1 MLKIDYLCGT
11 FEKSRIMSIHLS
23 LSDVPTH
30 VVLWQEKEKLTQL
43 VESLVQRIGT
53 LEASVNSLLTK
64 TKKDTPLLSG
74 IDTRRG
80 VPPLNIVQEADPR
93 NLLKELIETAPL
105 PGLSALPTVSA
116 LPGNIYE
123 VTNGDSNIKVVQV
136 SDTKNTMATPSIYTS
151 MLVDSERCYVEAK
164 NEERTRRKRDM
175 FGSQASSTVATET
188 TQNSEDE
195 EIEIE
200 EEQEQEQAD
209 AEEEEQEV
217 EEQQEVEVDA
227 DAEED
232 AQEEEEQQEELTEF
246 EFKGVTYWRDS
257 ENQVYKVD
265 DDGDLDDTP
274 IGLWS
279 SEKNKILKFQTV

>member
-1 MLKIDYLCGT
+1 
-11 FEKSRIMSIHLS
+11 MSIHLS

-105 PGLSALPTVSA
+105 PGLSALPG
-116 LPGNIYE
+116 LPGNMYE
-123 VTNGDSNIKVVQV
+123 VTNADSNVKLVQV

-200 EEQEQEQAD
+200 IEEEQEQEQAD
-209 AEEEEQEV
+209 AEEEEQEAEEEQEV

-274 IGLWS
+274 FGLWS
-279 SEKNKILKFQTV
+279 SDKNKILKFQSV

>member
-1 MLKIDYLCGT
+1 
-11 FEKSRIMSIHLS
+11 MSIHLS

-105 PGLSALPTVSA
+105 PGLSGLSALPTVSA

-136 SDTKNTMATPSIYTS
+136 SDTKNTMATPLIYTS
-151 MLVDSERCYVEAK
+151 MLVDSE
-164 NEERTRRKRDM
+164 
-175 FGSQASSTVATET
+175 
-188 TQNSEDE
+188 DE
-195 EIEIE
+195 EIEK
-200 EEQEQEQAD
+200 
-209 AEEEEQEV
+209 EEEEVEVEVEV
-217 EEQQEVEVDA
+217 EEQHEAEEQQ
-227 DAEED
+227 EED
-232 AQEEEEQQEELTEF
+232 AEQEEEQQEQQEEEEEEQQEELTEF

-274 IGLWS
+274 FGLWS

>member
-1 MLKIDYLCGT
+1 
-11 FEKSRIMSIHLS
+11 MSIHLS

-30 VVLWQEKEKLTQL
+30 VVLWQEQEKEKEKEKENEKLTQL

-53 LEASVNSLLTK
+53 LEASVSSLLNK
-64 TKKDTPLLSG
+64 AKKDTPLLSG

-80 VPPLNIVQEADPR
+80 IPPLNIVQEADPR
-93 NLLKELIETAPL
+93 NLLKELIETAVPAV
-105 PGLSALPTVSA
+105 PAVSA
-116 LPGNIYE
+116 LPGNMYE
-123 VTNGDSNIKVVQV
+123 VTNGNDSNIKVVQL
-136 SDTKNTMATPSIYTS
+136 SDTKPLIYTS
-151 MLVDSERCYVEAK
+151 MLVE
-164 NEERTRRKRDM
+164 
-175 FGSQASSTVATET
+175 
-188 TQNSEDE
+188 SEDE

-200 EEQEQEQAD
+200 EEQEEDQEEAH
-209 AEEEEQEV
+209 EEEE
-217 EEQQEVEVDA
+217 EE
-227 DAEED
+227 AE
-232 AQEEEEQQEELTEF
+232 AQEEEEAEDQEEEEAEAQQEELTEF

>member
-105 PGLSALPTVSA
+105 PGLPG
-116 LPGNIYE
+116 LPGNMYE
-123 VTNGDSNIKVVQV
+123 VTNGDSNIKLVQV

-200 EEQEQEQAD
+200 IEEEQEQEQAD
-209 AEEEEQEV
+209 AEEEEQEA
-217 EEQQEVEVDA
+217 EEEQEVEEEVEADA

-232 AQEEEEQQEELTEF
+232 AQEEEAEQEELTEF

-274 IGLWS
+274 FGLWS

>member
-1 MLKIDYLCGT
+1 
-11 FEKSRIMSIHLS
+11 MSIHLS

-53 LEASVNSLLTK
+53 LEASVTSLLTK

-105 PGLSALPTVSA
+105 PGLSALPGLPG
-116 LPGNIYE
+116 LPGNMYE

-136 SDTKNTMATPSIYTS
+136 SDTKNTIPTPLIYTS
-151 MLVDSERCYVEAK
+151 MLDNSERCYVEAK

-200 EEQEQEQAD
+200 EEQEQAD
-209 AEEEEQEV
+209 AEEEQQEV
-217 EEQQEVEVDA
+217 EEEVDA

-232 AQEEEEQQEELTEF
+232 AEQEEEAQQEELTEF

>member
-1 MLKIDYLCGT
+1 
-11 FEKSRIMSIHLS
+11 MSIHLS

-30 VVLWQEKEKLTQL
+30 VVLWQEQEKEKEKENEKLTQL

-53 LEASVNSLLTK
+53 LEASVSSLLNK

-80 VPPLNIVQEADPR
+80 IPPLNIVQEADPR
-93 NLLKELIETAPL
+93 NLLKELIETAVPAM
-105 PGLSALPTVSA
+105 PAMPA

-123 VTNGDSNIKVVQV
+123 LTNGNDSNIKVVQV
-136 SDTKNTMATPSIYTS
+136 SDTKPLIYTS
-151 MLVDSERCYVEAK
+151 MLVE
-164 NEERTRRKRDM
+164 
-175 FGSQASSTVATET
+175 
-188 TQNSEDE
+188 SEDE

-200 EEQEQEQAD
+200 EEQEEEEEEAEAQ
-209 AEEEEQEV
+209 EEEEQE
-217 EEQQEVEVDA
+217 EEE
-227 DAEED
+227 
-232 AQEEEEQQEELTEF
+232 QEEEEAEAQQEELTEF

>member
-1 MLKIDYLCGT
+1 
-11 FEKSRIMSIHLS
+11 
-23 LSDVPTH
+23 
-30 VVLWQEKEKLTQL
+30 
-43 VESLVQRIGT
+43 
-53 LEASVNSLLTK
+53 
-64 TKKDTPLLSG
+64 
-74 IDTRRG
+74 
-80 VPPLNIVQEADPR
+80 LNIVQEADPR

-105 PGLSALPTVSA
+105 PGLSALPGLPG
-116 LPGNIYE
+116 LPGNMYE
-123 VTNGDSNIKVVQV
+123 VTNGDSNVKLVQV

-164 NEERTRRKRDM
+164 NKERTRLKRHM

-200 EEQEQEQAD
+200 EEEEQEQEQEQAD
-209 AEEEEQEV
+209 AEEEEQQEA
-217 EEQQEVEVDA
+217 EEQQEVEVEA
-227 DAEED
+227 
-232 AQEEEEQQEELTEF
+232 QQEELTEF
-246 EFKGVTYWRDS
+246 EFKGLTYWRDS

>member
-1 MLKIDYLCGT
+1 
-11 FEKSRIMSIHLS
+11 MSIHLS

-105 PGLSALPTVSA
+105 PGLPTVSA

-136 SDTKNTMATPSIYTS
+136 SDTKNTMATPLLYTS
-151 MLVDSERCYVEAK
+151 MLDNSERCYVEAK

-200 EEQEQEQAD
+200 EEQEQEQEQAD
-209 AEEEEQEV
+209 AEEEEQQEV
-217 EEQQEVEVDA
+217 EAEVEVDA
-227 DAEED
+227 EAEED
-232 AQEEEEQQEELTEF
+232 AQEEEAEQEELTEF

-274 IGLWS
+274 FGLWS

>member
-1 MLKIDYLCGT
+1 M
-11 FEKSRIMSIHLS
+11 
-23 LSDVPTH
+23 
-30 VVLWQEKEKLTQL
+30 
-43 VESLVQRIGT
+43 
-53 LEASVNSLLTK
+53 
-64 TKKDTPLLSG
+64 
-74 IDTRRG
+74 
-80 VPPLNIVQEADPR
+80 
-93 NLLKELIETAPL
+93 
-105 PGLSALPTVSA
+105 
-116 LPGNIYE
+116 YE

-151 MLVDSERCYVEAK
+151 MLDNSERCYVEAK

-200 EEQEQEQAD
+200 EEEEEVEVE
-209 AEEEEQEV
+209 AEAEVEVEVEEEQQEEV
-217 EEQQEVEVDA
+217 EEAQQEEEQQEVDA
-227 DAEED
+227 GAEED
-232 AQEEEEQQEELTEF
+232 AQEEEAEQEELTEF

-274 IGLWS
+274 FGLWS